1 MKFEGIFIAAITPFN
16 GQKIDY
22 EAMEFNFERWNKT
35 DVSGYLLLGSTGE
48 FVSLNHQEKIEL
60 MKFSRSL
67 IPEEKIML
75 TGVGCHSVFETVQL
89 SNHATNVGAD
99 GILIITPH
107 YYNTLITTV
116 MLRRYYLAIAEEV
129 SLPVFLYN
137 IPQFTGVNLSTEL
150 VKVLCRHERI
160 VGTKDSTGNLSRIFE
175 LVEAEEKIN
184 VLVGDVI
191 SLVASL
197 QMNADGAILAVA
209 NALPQELCGIYRL
222 CFQNQTEKA
231 MRQLTSLVKLTK
243 ATVSKFGIPGLK
255 GLMKFMNYK
264 PGDPRMPFSPVNS
277 KQLAEIENAYSLY
290 QSVHATI

>member
-22 EAMEFNFERWNKT
+22 EAMEFNFDKWNKT

-60 MKFSRSL
+60 MKFSRKL
-67 IPEEKIML
+67 IPEEKIIL

-89 SNHATNVGAD
+89 SNHATDAGAD

-137 IPQFTGVNLSTEL
+137 IPQFTGVNLTTEL

-222 CFQNQTEKA
+222 CLQNQTEKA
-231 MRQLTSLVKLTK
+231 MQQLTSLVKLTK